1 VGQLVAPVPS
11 RRTAY
16 LVGRRQLPAVLVVAG
31 YLLLAVTL
39 TWRLWADPAGRVPT
53 DGGGVTNDIF
63 LSTWFMRYA
72 AIAVAHGRLPALAST
87 ALNAPQGVNVMWNT
101 SLLLPAVVLA
111 PVTMLAGPDAS
122 LTVMLTLGFA
132 GSAATMFLVL
142 RRWGAGLAAAA
153 AGGALFGFSP
163 ALRQA
168 AMYHYHLQFALL
180 VPLIIDAVLLLVT
193 GRGRPVRTGVWLGLL
208 TVAQLLTA
216 EEVLADIAV
225 ALIVILAVLAA
236 SRPQRLRSAIRPL
249 SIGAAIAVAV
259 VAVLGGYA
267 IWTQFHGPL
276 AASGIPWDTALYGNQ
291 PADFVTAPNA
301 MLLHGSGFL
310 RFTAGTGQRLSEY
323 LGYLGW
329 PLLVLVPVA
338 TIGCWRDLRVRT
350 AGVTF
355 IVLELLS
362 IGGRTA
368 PVGGLSLSPV
378 LLPWHWLER
387 LPVLSQ
393 MLPNRLSI
401 LGDAAAAAV
410 LAFAV
415 GRVRALAAQPHR
427 RWLPAAAA
435 AAGIAAVLPVLPL
448 PLDAAVAGA
457 APDGWTAVIARL
469 GLRPGASIL
478 QLPITPVGAMAWQAA
493 TGADVS
499 IVGGYCI
506 APIGGGKTGECTAP
520 PGLTGDQDA
529 AVAATNLL
537 AAGLPAGGG
546 PPGATVLSALASWHP
561 TAVITAAGPASPLGQ
576 YLVRILGP
584 PTARDGVVL
593 GWRMPRHEVGWR
605 PADRLAG

>member
-1 VGQLVAPVPS
+1 VGQPVTAAPS
-11 RRTAY
+11 RLAAY
-16 LVGRRQLPAVLVVAG
+16 RLGRRQRPAALVICC
-31 YLLLAVTL
+31 YLLLAVAL
-39 TWRLWADPAGRVPT
+39 TWRLWAGPASRVPT
-53 DGGGVTNDIF
+53 DGGGVTDDIF
-63 LSTWFMRYA
+63 LSAWFMRYA

-101 SLLLPAVVLA
+101 SLLLPAVLLA
-111 PVTMLAGPDAS
+111 PLTLLAGPDAS

-193 GRGRPVRTGVWLGLL
+193 GRGRPVRTGAWLGLL

-216 EEVLADIAV
+216 EELLADVAI
-225 ALIVILAVLAA
+225 ALIVILTVLGI
-236 SRPQRLRSAIRPL
+236 SRRALIRPAIRPL
-249 SIGAAIAVAV
+249 LTGAATALAVL
-259 VAVLGGYA
+259 AVLGGYA

-276 AASGIPWDTALYGNQ
+276 AASGIPWNTGLYGNQ

-301 MLLHGSGFL
+301 MVLHGHGFL
-310 RFTAGTGQRLSEY
+310 LFTAATGQRLSEY

-329 PLLVLVPVA
+329 PLLALVLAA
-338 TIGCWRDLRVRT
+338 TIGCWRDLRVRA

-362 IGGRTA
+362 IGGRAA
-368 PVGGLSLSPV
+368 PVGGLSLSPL

-401 LGDAAAAAV
+401 IGDAAAAAV
-410 LAFAV
+410 LAFSVA
-415 GRVRALAAQPHR
+415 RVRALTLAPRR
-427 RWLPAAAA
+427 RWVAVAAA
-435 AAGIAAVLPVLPL
+435 AAGLAAVLPVLPL
-448 PLDAAVAGA
+448 PLDATVAGGPPA
-457 APDGWTAVIARL
+457 GWTVVIASLR
-469 GLRPGASIL
+469 LRPGAAVL
-478 QLPITPVGAMAWQAA
+478 QLPVTPVGAMAWQAA

-499 IVGGYCI
+499 LVGGYCI
-506 APIGGGKTGECTAP
+506 APIGGGGRTGECTAP
-520 PGLTGDQDA
+520 AALTGDQNA

-537 AAGLPAGGG
+537 ASGLPASGG
-546 PPGATVLSALASWHP
+546 PPRATVRSALAAWHP
-561 TAVITAAGPASPLGQ
+561 AAVITACGRASPLGQ
-576 YLVRILGP
+576 YLLRVLGP
-584 PTARDGVVL
+584 PTAQDGMVL
-593 GWRMPRHEVGWR
+593 GWRMPHREMG
-605 PADRLAG
+605 

>member
-236 SRPQRLRSAIRPL
+236 SRPRRLRSAIRPL

-410 LAFAV
+410 LA
-415 GRVRALAAQPHR
+415 RAGGPAAPPLAARGRRGGRHR
-427 RWLPAAAA
+427 RRAAGTAAAPGRRRGRRRPRRLDGCHRPPGPAARRLDPAAADHAGRRDGLAGGHRRGRVHCRRLLHRADRRRQDRRVHRA
-435 AAGIAAVLPVLPL
+435 ARPDRRSGRGGSSHQPARGRAAC
-448 PLDAAVAGA
+448 
-457 APDGWTAVIARL
+457 WR
-469 GLRPGASIL
+469 R
-478 QLPITPVGAMAWQAA
+478 
-493 TGADVS
+493 
-499 IVGGYCI
+499 
-506 APIGGGKTGECTAP
+506 
-520 PGLTGDQDA
+520 
-529 AVAATNLL
+529 
-537 AAGLPAGGG
+537 PAGGDGTVRAGQLAPDRGDHCGRPGVTTG
-546 PPGATVLSALASWHP
+546 PVPGAHPRPPDRPRWRGPGLAD
-561 TAVITAAGPASPLGQ
+561 AAP
-576 YLVRILGP
+576 
-584 PTARDGVVL
+584 
-593 GWRMPRHEVGWR
+593 
-605 PADRLAG
+605 